1 MKHANP
7 NKVSLMKKKNKKKI
21 MFFNNQNLFKLDI
34 GLNGLILVGSVNYWF
49 GSVNIVK
56 NWLNIGK
63 DRLITLKT

>member
-7 NKVSLMKKKNKKKI
+7 NKVSLMKKKKKKLCFLI
-21 MFFNNQNLFKLDI
+21 TKYLFKLDI